1 MPIPSTNNEPVV
13 GAMAQVWASLLGV
26 CEQIKATQWDLV
38 TDCPG
43 WTVKDQLSHLIGIER
58 MLLGEA
64 PPPPLTEVP
73 DHVHQRVRGDE
84 RGVGGG
90 PQCRRPAKTVFA
102 ELVEITNRRIEELRA
117 MPTSRFEEIGWSPV
131 GEVPYR
137 EFMETRI
144 LDSWAHEQDIRRALG
159 RPGGRNGVGE
169 ATASTGASA
178 PCPIVVGKQVAPA
191 DGTSVLFAVVGV
203 MGRQI
208 LVRMVDGRA
217 EAVAASPD
225 ARPTVTLS
233 MDQEAFWRL
242 GFGRVEPDAP
252 VGHRTRFKSMV
263 NGTRLQGARRD
274 GLHDLT
280 DHGPGSRTPR
290 ADRRG
295 SAEYSAAGTLTY
307 SYASH
312 SRTRRGQ
319 QGPSVCRDR
328 RIRDRQGPR
337 SGHAQTLT

>member
-13 GAMAQVWASLLGV
+13 GAMTQVWASLLDV
-26 CEQIKATQWDLV
+26 CQQIKATQWELS

-43 WTVKDQLSHLIGIER
+43 WTVKDQLSHLIGVESL
-58 MLLGEA
+58 LLGDT

-73 DHVHQRVRGDE
+73 AYVHNAFGEMNEAWVE
-84 RGVGGG
+84 A
-90 PQCRRPAKTVFA
+90 RRQTPGSTVLA
-102 ELVEITNRRIEELRA
+102 ELVEVTNRRIEELRS

-137 EFMETRI
+137 DFMETRI

-159 RPGGRNGVGE
+159 RPGGRSGIGE
-169 ATASTGASA
+169 ATALDRCQRTM
-178 PCPIVVGKQVAPA
+178 PYVVGKQVAPG

-217 EAVAASPD
+217 EAVVASPD

-242 GFGRVEPDAP
+242 GFGRVEPKRLLATGEVQVDGEVALGYKVLDAMD
-252 VGHRTRFKSMV
+252 FM
-263 NGTRLQGARRD
+263 
-274 GLHDLT
+274 
-280 DHGPGSRTPR
+280 
-290 ADRRG
+290 
-295 SAEYSAAGTLTY
+295 
-307 SYASH
+307 
-312 SRTRRGQ
+312 
-319 QGPSVCRDR
+319 
-328 RIRDRQGPR
+328 I
-337 SGHAQTLT
+337 